1 MKRLWALAILALSSS
16 GEAEPAQPKFAVM
29 NGKCH
34 KFTFAG
40 AEATPLCEGKILNVT
55 YPDGHSSFMFT
66 LKDKALV
73 SFYGLDARAIG
84 DKATLR
90 IQKLTLNLLMG
101 TPSTGSPA
109 SGECTYTNPY
119 AGPSLVQCRAT
130 VGTRRFEATFVSDG
144 NEPDLMK

>member
-1 MKRLWALAILALSSS
+1 
-16 GEAEPAQPKFAVM
+16 M

-40 AEATPLCEGKILNVT
+40 ADATPLCEGKILNVA

-73 SFYGLDARAIG
+73 SFYGLDTRAVG

-109 SGECTYTNPY
+109 AGECSYTNPY

-130 VGTRRFEATFVSDG
+130 VGARRFEATFVSNG
-144 NEPDLMK
+144 EAPDLME